1 MQNINLA
8 RVIGGGVVAGLT
20 LTFVADTAMGLAL
33 SYGIWWLSAIIDPIG
48 HWTVIWQYGGINI
61 ALGVVLVWLYAAI
74 RPRFGPGVKTA
85 VVAGVAAWIMGF
97 LIPVLW
103 IPGPE
108 TGSLA
113 ITAWPLG
120 YVASLFGV
128 TVATLGGAWVYQEDG
143 EA

>member
-1 MQNINLA
+1 MQKINLA
-8 RVIGGGVVAGLT
+8 RVLGGGVVAGLT
-20 LTFVADTAMGLAL
+20 LTFVADTAMGLSL
-33 SYGIWWLSAIIDPIG
+33 SIGVWWLSAIMDPIG
-48 HWTVIWQYGGINI
+48 NWTVTLQYGGINI
-61 ALGVVLVWLYAAI
+61 VLGIVLVWLYAAI
-74 RPRFGPGVKTA
+74 RPRFGSGVKTA

-113 ITAWPLG
+113 VIGWPLG
-120 YVASLFGV
+120 YVASLFGM
-128 TVATLGGAWVYQEDG
+128 TVAALSGAWVYHEDG